1 MTMRSPIVP
10 LLVPLFAL
18 AGGAAAQDGIQWHQD
33 LKAATEL
40 ARREDRPLLLLFRC
54 ER

>member
-1 MTMRSPIVP
+1 MTMRTPIAS
-10 LLVPLFAL
+10 LLAML
-18 AGGAAAQDGIQWHQD
+18 AGGAVAQDGIPWHQD

-40 ARREDRPLLLLFRC
+40 ARSEDRPLLLLFRC